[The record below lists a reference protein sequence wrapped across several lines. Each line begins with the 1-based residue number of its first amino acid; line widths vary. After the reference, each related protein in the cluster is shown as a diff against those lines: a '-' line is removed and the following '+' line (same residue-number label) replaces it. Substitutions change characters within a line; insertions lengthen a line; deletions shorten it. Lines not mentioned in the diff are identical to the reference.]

1 MTKQGTKKRNSSK
14 QVYYPYKDKRH
25 VMTILN
31 NLSSNAYVS
40 THEIANIIG
49 KNRSHP
55 QKRVTQVLNRLK
67 EFDYVSDYR
76 LVSNSNHT
84 CNFCKNSTRY
94 LVTTESLEGGIHTLK
109 INMKRRD
116 EAKNKPYYNSKDWF
130 NCNKGYILGRLISM
144 TCEECNMFVNDPT
157 HFDEQY
163 KIHPKRLW
171 TLTQNGELAIL
182 AILEGEKLYEFI
194 NTHVHNRII
203 ELAKILLESGKKE
216 YVKQLTYSLE
226 FTLGSK
232 SNLKSTGEEWYDE
245 TRNTI
250 HDMKIDEE
258 KFPALAKYQKN
269 IIIEKQREI
278 ILNIR
283 HGHFARKFS

>member
-1 MTKQGTKKRNSSK
+1 MPKQSTKKRNSSK

-31 NLSSNAYVS
+31 YLPDNPYTS

-49 KNRSHP
+49 KNWSHP
-55 QKRVTQVLNRLK
+55 QKRVTQMLSRMK
-67 EFDYVSDYR
+67 ELDYVSDYR
-76 LVSNSNHT
+76 LVSNSNHN

-94 LVTTESLEGGIHTLK
+94 LVTTESLEDGIRTLES
-109 INMKRRD
+109 NMKRRD
-116 EAKNKPYYNSKDWF
+116 EVENKPDYNSKDWF
-130 NCNKGYILGRLISM
+130 NCDDGCILGRLVSM
-144 TCEECNMFVNDPT
+144 TCEECNRFVDDPS

-163 KIHPKRLW
+163 KIHPQRLW
-171 TLTQNGELAIL
+171 ILTQNGELAIL
-182 AILEGEKLYEFI
+182 AILEGKKLYEFI
-194 NTHVHNRII
+194 NTHIHNRII

-216 YVKQLTYSLE
+216 YVKQLTDSLE
-226 FTLGSK
+226 FTLEIK
-232 SNLKSTGEEWYDE
+232 SNLKSNYEEWYDE

-269 IIIEKQREI
+269 VITDKQREI
-278 ILNIR
+278 ILR
-283 HGHFARKFS
+283 A